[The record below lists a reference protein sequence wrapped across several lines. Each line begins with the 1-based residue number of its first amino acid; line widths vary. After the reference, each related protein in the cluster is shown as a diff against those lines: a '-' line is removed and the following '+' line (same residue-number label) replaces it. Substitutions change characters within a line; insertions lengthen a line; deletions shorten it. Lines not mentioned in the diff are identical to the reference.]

1 MTQREAQL
9 PETSDLLTVARRCVF
24 DRLHLWLADN
34 FSRNDL
40 CVDLLARQMHMSRR
54 NFARRYKEK
63 TCRTPAKTIEIFRLI
78 AARRMLE
85 NSVQNIDQIAC
96 ACGFG
101 DEERM
106 RATFQRHLA
115 ISPRDYR
122 GRFALA
128 PPEERGPLNSEKT
141 YAKVLRA
148 P

>member
-1 MTQREAQL
+1 MVRAQGAENVTQKEAPR
-9 PETSDLLTVARRCVF
+9 PETGDLLTVTRRCVF

-34 FSRNDL
+34 LSRSDL

-85 NSVQNIDQIAC
+85 NSLQNIDQIAC

-115 ISPRDYR
+115 VSPRDYR
-122 GRFALA
+122 GRF
-128 PPEERGPLNSEKT
+128 G
-141 YAKVLRA
+141 RA
-148 P
+148 SPQDGRAQSSG

>member
-1 MTQREAQL
+1 MQVQRSEKVIQKEAL
-9 PETSDLLTVARRCVF
+9 RPETGDLLTVVRRCVF

-34 FSRNDL
+34 LSRSDL

-85 NSVQNIDQIAC
+85 NSEQNIDQIAY

-106 RATFQRHLA
+106 RTTFQRHLA
-115 ISPRDYR
+115 VSPRDYR
-122 GRFALA
+122 GRLA
-128 PPEERGPLNSEKT
+128 ASPRDE
-141 YAKVLRA
+141 A
-148 P
+148 